1 MKEDVIRAV
10 QESRIIAIIRG
21 YTPDE
26 CLKLAEAYRE
36 GGIRLVEVT
45 FNQRNPANWANTAA
59 AIRMI
64 GERFP
69 GEVFA
74 GAGTVLTAEQMK
86 IAADA
91 GAGYII
97 TPSLDVEIVRGAV
110 AAGLVAIPGALS
122 PTEIMQAYAAGASF
136 VKVFPAAEMGPSYIK
151 AIRAPLSHIPLL
163 AVGGITPDNIGGFM
177 KAGCVGAGVGGVLS
191 DRARVNANDWAGI
204 TDVAKRLMANTIVEA

>member
-36 GGIRLVEVT
+36 GGVRLVEVT
-45 FNQRNPANWANTAA
+45 FNQRDPADWANTAA

-97 TPSLDVEIVRGAV
+97 TPSLDVEIIRGAV
-110 AAGLVAIPGALS
+110 AAGLVAMPGALT

-136 VKVFPAAEMGPSYIK
+136 VKVFPAGELGPSYIK
-151 AIRAPLSHIPLL
+151 AIRAPISHVPLL
-163 AVGGITPDNIGGFM
+163 AVGGITPENIGDFI

-191 DRARVNANDWAGI
+191 DRARVKANDWAGI
-204 TDVAKRLMANTIVEA
+204 TDVARRLVANVRV